1 MDVKE
6 QIEALKDDEGR
17 LTVDKSEIAD
27 ILNNHFESMFI
38 KEPPDP
44 LPEFENRTNVNFGT
58 ERVLAKI
65 NELEIGK
72 ILKSLKESKSMGPDQ
87 IHPMIL
93 KECALEFAKPLTILF
108 RESIKQGKIPN
119 SWRFAKISPIFKK
132 GHKTLRSNYRPLSL
146 T

>member
-1 MDVKE
+1 M
-6 QIEALKDDEGR
+6 
-17 LTVDKSEIAD
+17 
-27 ILNNHFESMFI
+27 
-38 KEPPDP
+38 
-44 LPEFENRTNVNFGT
+44 NFGT

-65 NELEIGK
+65 NEFEIGK

-119 SWRFAKISPIFKK
+119 SWRFANISTILKK
-132 GHKTLRSNYRPLSL
+132 DIEPCAPTIDLYP
-146 T
+146 